1 MPEHKPHL
9 DPFGLDEPEELGDEP
24 EELPSFPAEA
34 HSVLQ
39 LHLML
44 LYVVGGWKLKDLE
57 FDLFQLDE
65 ERSKLA
71 CFLAEEAEK
80 AEELS

>member
-1 MPEHKPHL
+1 
-9 DPFGLDEPEELGDEP
+9 
-24 EELPSFPAEA
+24 
-34 HSVLQ
+34 
-39 LHLML
+39 ML